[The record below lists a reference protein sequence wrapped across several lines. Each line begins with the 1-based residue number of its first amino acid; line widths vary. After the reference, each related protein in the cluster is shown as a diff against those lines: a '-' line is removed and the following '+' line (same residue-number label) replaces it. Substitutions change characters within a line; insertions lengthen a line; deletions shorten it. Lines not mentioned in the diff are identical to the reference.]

1 MYLTSLTS
9 NQLTTLVVVFVV
21 SNMIARTPW
30 FQNWLIKKI
39 EGRHK
44 LFSSI
49 NSIKGNDEFQ
59 QLSFSSKEEILTAI
73 NSLHSYAANTLSQN
87 NRRRKLFKLM
97 SWKQQKLCDDIGYTK
112 KLNSIDKGIKSN
124 QQLLTSIANKFTS
137 KYDLSYSDLQ
147 SFQSSRKNASS
158 TNYRVIEALSHIVR
172 DWSSS
177 DPKEIEPI
185 LNYVK
190 KEINR
195 VIPVAERARTCII
208 VPGSGTG
215 RLAYEI
221 AKWDSK
227 SSQSLGAVHAVEYS
241 GLMNMVNGFV
251 FDAEEVEKY
260 EIYPYVHTCSNFL
273 DTESQL
279 RVEPFQV
286 NIQKPENLHL
296 HHEDFRKFR
305 LDNSSI
311 FDNIIVVSVFFI
323 DTAENLVDY
332 FDTIQYLTTKTTNN
346 NIKNGY
352 WINVGPLKY
361 GTASQVELNGEEI
374 RKLRK
379 KLGWQDIN
387 SKYSIK
393 DSEHENNGL
402 FEYTTDRGSLWQG
415 FYGVCMWN
423 TARKENER
431 KA

>member
-1 MYLTSLTS
+1 MDITSLTS
-9 NQLTTLVVVFVV
+9 NQVTTLVIVFVV

-49 NSIKGNDEFQ
+49 NSINGNDEFQ

-73 NSLHSYAANTLSQN
+73 NLLHSYAANTLSQN

-97 SWKQQKLCDDIGYTK
+97 SWRQQKLCDDIGYTK

-124 QQLLTSIANKFTS
+124 QQLLTAIANKYTS

-147 SFQSSRKNASS
+147 SFQSNRKNASS

-172 DWSSS
+172 DWSQRE
-177 DPKEIEPI
+177 PKELEPI
-185 LNYVK
+185 LSYVK
-190 KEINR
+190 EEINR
-195 VIPVAERARTCII
+195 VIPVEERARTCII

-221 AKWDSK
+221 AKWGSK

-251 FDAEEVEKY
+251 FDAAEVEKY

-273 DTESQL
+273 NTASQL
-279 RVEPFQV
+279 RVETFQV

-305 LDNSSI
+305 LNASSK
-311 FDNIIVVSVFFI
+311 FDNVIIISVFFI
-323 DTAENLVDY
+323 DTAENVVDY
-332 FDTIQYLTTKTTNN
+332 FDTIQYLTTKNTENN
-346 NIKNGY
+346 VKNGY

-361 GTASQVELNGEEI
+361 GTAAQVELNGEEI

-379 KLGWQDIN
+379 KLGWRDIN
-387 SKYSIK
+387 NKYSIK
-393 DSEHENNGL
+393 DTGPENNGL
-402 FEYTTDRGSLWQG
+402 VPYTTDSESLWQG

-423 TARKENER
+423 TARQENEQ